1 MKSQFFPILINLF
14 AAFLSALGQ
23 YYYKTASPLLGKIP
37 LYKNSN
43 LFLGI
48 GLFLFVTMLFF
59 LSFRLGGRLSITY
72 PVYAST
78 FVWGALI
85 GVYIDKEPL
94 NITQVI
100 GILLVFLGV
109 CVVSMSSGQLNEV
122 LN

>member
-14 AAFLSALGQ
+14 AAFLSAWGQ
-23 YYYKTASPLLGKIP
+23 HCYKSATPLLGKIP
-37 LYKNSN
+37 IYKNVN
-43 LFLGI
+43 LFIGMGI
-48 GLFLFVTMLFF
+48 FLFVTILFF
-59 LSFRLGGRLSITY
+59 LAFRLGGRLSVTY

-94 NITQVI
+94 NLAQVL

-109 CVVSMSSGQLNEV
+109 CVVAMASGQPSEALS
-122 LN
+122 